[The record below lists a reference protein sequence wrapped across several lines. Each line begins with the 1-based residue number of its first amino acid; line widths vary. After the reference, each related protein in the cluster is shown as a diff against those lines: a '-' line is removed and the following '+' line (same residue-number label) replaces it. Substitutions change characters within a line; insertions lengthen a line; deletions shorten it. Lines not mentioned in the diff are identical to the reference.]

1 MGLHL
6 IAFSLLNPADL
17 LLALQVALGIGM
29 VIFVHELGHFAV
41 AKWCGVKCE
50 KFYLGF
56 DIGGWK
62 LFKFQWG
69 ETEYGIGVLPLGG
82 YVKMLGQEDN
92 PSRMAEELERAK
104 LQQAE
109 GDAAGGQAPGFDP
122 RSFLA
127 KSVPQRM
134 AIISAGVIMNV
145 IFAFCLATYCYGALG
160 VKQVPCTVG
169 NVLPGEAAW
178 RAGLRAGDKIVQ
190 IGEVKHPMFRDL
202 QRDVNL
208 GDNLESGVKFVVERP
223 GTKEPL
229 TFKVTPDR
237 GPDRLAPMIGI
248 TGPRT
253 RELSTPPVSPASPLA
268 RLPEGFEPGDEI
280 VAVNGKQVETS
291 LALEHELYLNPG
303 AASITVNRKLN
314 KDETKIFNIDI
325 PAIPT
330 RTLGLVMKFGKITA
344 VQDGSPADQA
354 GIQKG
359 DRLLEI
365 DGAPVEGE
373 KPIDPAALPQ
383 QLAARAGETVSLV
396 LDRGGKRIE
405 TEARLRTPLVDE
417 PPLIENHPQ
426 TVPALGLAYAIEN
439 TVAAVEPDS
448 PAAKQKIKP
457 GDEIV
462 QAELVPPADAK
473 EEFEL
478 KREPET
484 ETLEFSDEKHNYPA
498 MFYSLQG
505 SLPGTTVKLTLK
517 GDRKVTLEPQE
528 NAEWL
533 NPERGFILRQEFV
546 TQKAESLGEALSLGA
561 AETRDSLSL
570 VFRFLR
576 KITTGQVSIKGVG
589 GPIAIVGQ
597 AGASASAGASQF
609 LMFLAMLSANLAVI
623 NFLPIP
629 LLDGGHMMFLAWEGV
644 RGKPASEQVM
654 TALQFAGLFFLAGL
668 MLFVVLLD
676 LHIIPRT

>member
-17 LLALQVALGIGM
+17 LLAMQVALGIGM

-208 GDNLESGVKFVVERP
+208 GDNLESGVKFVVQRP

-253 RELSTPPVSPASPLA
+253 RELAKPPVSPASPLA
-268 RLPEGFEPGDEI
+268 RLPDGFEPGDEI
-280 VAVNGKQVETS
+280 VAVNGKQVETA
-291 LALEHELYLNPG
+291 LELEHELYNNPG

-314 KDETKIFNIDI
+314 NDETKIFNIDI

-344 VQDGSPADQA
+344 VQAGSPADQA

-365 DGAPVEGE
+365 DGAPVDGE
-373 KPIDPAALPQ
+373 QPIDPAALPQ

-405 TEARLRTPLVDE
+405 IEAKLRKPLIDE

-426 TVPALGLAYAIEN
+426 TIPALGLAYAIEN

-457 GDEIV
+457 GDEII
-462 QAELVPPADAK
+462 QAELVPPEDAK
-473 EEFEL
+473 EKFEL

-484 ETLEFSDEKHNYPA
+484 ETLEFNDEKHNYPA
-498 MFYSLQG
+498 LFYSLQG

-517 GDRKVTLEPQE
+517 GDRKVTLAAAGRRGVAQSRTRLHPPPGIRHAEGR
-528 NAEWL
+528 NAG
-533 NPERGFILRQEFV
+533 RGL
-546 TQKAESLGEALSLGA
+546 ESGRRGNSRFAFA
-561 AETRDSLSL
+561 RVSLSAQDHDRPGL
-570 VFRFLR
+570 YQRRWRSDRHRRSGRRLGLGRRLAVLDVPGHAQRQPGRHQLPAHPLAR
-576 KITTGQVSIKGVG
+576 RRAHDVPGLGRRARQTGQR
-589 GPIAIVGQ
+589 
-597 AGASASAGASQF
+597 AGDDR
-609 LMFLAMLSANLAVI
+609 LAVRR
-623 NFLPIP
+623 
-629 LLDGGHMMFLAWEGV
+629 ACSSWQ
-644 RGKPASEQVM
+644 A
-654 TALQFAGLFFLAGL
+654 
-668 MLFVVLLD
+668 
-676 LHIIPRT
+676 

>member
-6 IAFSLLNPADL
+6 IGFSLLNPSDL
-17 LLALQVALGIGM
+17 LIALEVALGIGM

-92 PSRMAEELERAK
+92 PSRMAEEMERAK

-109 GDAAGGQAPGFDP
+109 GAAAAGQPPAFDP

-145 IFAFCLATYCYGALG
+145 IFAFLISSYCYAALG
-160 VKQVPCTVG
+160 VKQVACTVG

-190 IGEVKHPMFRDL
+190 IGDVKHPMFRDL

-208 GDNLESGVKFVVERP
+208 GDNLDQGVKFVIERP
-223 GTKEPL
+223 GVEEPL
-229 TFKVTPDR
+229 TFNVVPDR
-237 GPDRLAPMIGI
+237 APDRLAPMIGI
-248 TGPRT
+248 AGPRT
-253 RELSTPPVSPASPLA
+253 RELSQPPVSPASPVA
-268 RLPEGFEPGDEI
+268 QLPDGFKSGDEI
-280 VAVNGKQVETS
+280 VAVNGKPAEDFIS
-291 LALEHELYLNPG
+291 LEHELYANPG
-303 AASITVNRKLN
+303 AVSVTVQRKL
-314 KDETKIFNIDI
+314 DQGETKIFNLDL
-325 PAIPT
+325 PAIPV
-330 RTLGLVMKFGKITA
+330 RTLGLIMKFGEITA
-344 VQDGSPADQA
+344 VQDGSPAKQA
-354 GIQKG
+354 GIEKG

-365 DGAPVEGE
+365 DGKPVDGE
-373 KPIDPAALPQ
+373 EPIHPMQLPRLLGQ
-383 QLAARAGETVSLV
+383 SAGETIALT
-396 LDRGGKRIE
+396 LDRSGKRIE
-405 TEARLRTPLVDE
+405 TKAVLRAPLVDE
-417 PPLIENHPQ
+417 PPMVENHPVA
-426 TVPALGLAYAIEN
+426 VPALGLAYAVEN
-439 TVAAVEPDS
+439 TVSAVEPNS
-448 PAAKQKIKP
+448 PAAAQNIKP

-462 QAELVPPADAK
+462 KAELIPPADAK
-473 EEFEL
+473 EKYKL

-484 ETLEFSDEKHNYPA
+484 ETLNFSAEKRNFPA
-498 MFYSLQG
+498 MFYALQG
-505 SLPGTTVKLTLK
+505 TWPGATVQLTLK
-517 GDRKVTLEPQE
+517 DGRTVALEPQP
-528 NAEWL
+528 AKDWFSD
-533 NPERGFILRQEFV
+533 ERGFIFQQEYV
-546 TQKAESLGEALSLGA
+546 TQKADTLGEAFSLGA
-561 AETRDSLSL
+561 RETRDSLSL

-576 KITTGQVSIKGVG
+576 KIVTQQVSIKGMG

-609 LMFLAMLSANLAVI
+609 FMFLAMLSANLAVI

-629 LLDGGHMMFLAWEGV
+629 LLDGGHMVFLAWEGI

-654 TALQFAGLFFLAGL
+654 TVLQFAGLFLLAGL

-676 LHIIPRT
+676 LNIIPRT